1 MSIVIYTKK
10 GKRSYKENRLI
21 DKIKP
26 IIEKQLDENPEL
38 YGKFR
43 PATNFDELQ
52 KLHDMYTSDDVDFE
66 EIDENDNNKN
76 MAKGKNDFEETSD
89 EENLTD
95 SLGLDDDDDDDGYND
110 FVDPFNREEPI
121 VRDYVTDGVS
131 MEPGG
136 DVKNTGQNEFQEP
149 TSR

>member
-43 PATNFDELQ
+43 L
-52 KLHDMYTSDDVDFE
+52 
-66 EIDENDNNKN
+66 
-76 MAKGKNDFEETSD
+76 
-89 EENLTD
+89 
-95 SLGLDDDDDDDGYND
+95 
-110 FVDPFNREEPI
+110 
-121 VRDYVTDGVS
+121 
-131 MEPGG
+131 
-136 DVKNTGQNEFQEP
+136 
-149 TSR
+149 